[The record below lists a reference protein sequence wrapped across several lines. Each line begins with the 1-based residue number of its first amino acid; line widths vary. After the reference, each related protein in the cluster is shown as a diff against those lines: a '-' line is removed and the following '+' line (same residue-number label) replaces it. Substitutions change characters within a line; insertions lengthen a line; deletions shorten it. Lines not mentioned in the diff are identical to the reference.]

1 MGSDLPEQGR
11 RLVTPAAEA
20 TKKTPTVVTKR
31 ICPQA
36 SKFASLM
43 QEEFRPMKWNKAS
56 SRSLAKERVKLT
68 TPRPII
74 ASLEHGPPA
83 RDSGDGGVVRF
94 GETYSALDPAHAS
107 TAEDPSAKAVRAG
120 YL

>member
-1 MGSDLPEQGR
+1 M
-11 RLVTPAAEA
+11 
-20 TKKTPTVVTKR
+20 VTKR

-43 QEEFRPMKWNKAS
+43 EEEFRPMKWNKSS

-68 TPRPII
+68 TPKPII
-74 ASLEHGPPA
+74 TSLEHGLPA

-94 GETYSALDPAHAS
+94 GKTHSALDPAHAS
-107 TAEDPSAKAVRAG
+107 TAEDPLAKAVRAG